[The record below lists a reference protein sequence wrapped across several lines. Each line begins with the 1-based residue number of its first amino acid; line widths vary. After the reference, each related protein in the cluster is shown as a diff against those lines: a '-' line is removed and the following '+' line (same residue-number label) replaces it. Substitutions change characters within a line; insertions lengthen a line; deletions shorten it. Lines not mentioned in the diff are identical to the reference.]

1 VIPVEWTR
9 HDRSVSK
16 NTILSRKI
24 PSAPVM
30 NKNDNACGRR
40 NGTVEVV
47 NAGAVIIPETPTV
60 KTSNDPTLA

>member
-1 VIPVEWTR
+1 VL
-9 HDRSVSK
+9 K
-16 NTILSRKI
+16 NITLQKNR
-24 PSAPVM
+24 PGVAVM
-30 NKNDNACGRR
+30 NKNGNACNKR